1 MNTLI
6 RDGILNYTSGIITV
20 HSMER
25 LEAEME
31 LYSNVALAHGIGWK
45 SEGVL
50 IRLCMRMKQSAA
62 GNYDLSVPGRRF

>member
-1 MNTLI
+1 MQKNLTITKDLLVEGTGSNIRSINRVVNTLI

-31 LYSNVALAHGIGWK
+31 LYS
-45 SEGVL
+45 
-50 IRLCMRMKQSAA
+50 
-62 GNYDLSVPGRRF
+62 

>member
-1 MNTLI
+1 MCIRDSLLVEGTGSNIRSINRVVNTLI

-31 LYSNVALAHGIGWK
+31 LYS
-45 SEGVL
+45 
-50 IRLCMRMKQSAA
+50 
-62 GNYDLSVPGRRF
+62 